1 MPTVTAFDKIN
12 RMERRRKYHEWFDA
26 MRIPEEDKRKRERLA
41 EDIDDEW
48 AIYLA
53 LFLFALESGQPI
65 DMGRAADE
73 HEERMRDIL
82 REHDI
87 PENVIEDY
95 IRDVA
100 DGEEEVTEERY
111 QDGDYWTS
119 PDRALDI
126 ALNDTNIVY
135 HHTENQQAIADG
147 KTMKQWLTMKDER
160 VRGTHVAVD
169 DKILPINE
177 PFVVGGS
184 LMQFPLDFSLGAD
197 ASETC
202 GCRCVCRYF

>member
-169 DKILPINE
+169 DRILPINE

-184 LMQFPLDFSLGAD
+184 LMQFPLDTSLGASVEEI
-197 ASETC
+197 AN
-202 GCRCVCRYF
+202 CRCSCRYF

>member
-1 MPTVTAFDKIN
+1 MATVTAFDKIN
-12 RMERRRKYHEWFDA
+12 RIERRRQYHEWFDA

-53 LFLFALESGQPI
+53 LFLFALGSGQPI

-95 IRDVA
+95 LRDVA

-111 QDGDYWTS
+111 DEGDYWTS

-126 ALNDTNIVY
+126 ALNDTNIVF
-135 HHTENQQAIADG
+135 HHVENQQAIADG
-147 KTMKQWLTMKDER
+147 KTMKQWLTMKDEL
-160 VRGTHVAVD
+160 VRPTHVAVD
-169 DKILPINE
+169 DAILPINE

-184 LMQFPLDFSLGAD
+184 LMMYPLDFSLGAT
-197 ASETC
+197 AEETC
-202 GCRCVCRYF
+202 NCRCACRYF

>member
-1 MPTVTAFDKIN
+1 MATVTAFDKIN
-12 RMERRRKYHEWFDA
+12 RIERRRKYHEWFDA

-48 AIYLA
+48 AIYLS
-53 LFLFALESGQPI
+53 LFLFALENDRRI
-65 DMGRAADE
+65 DMGRAAYE
-73 HEERMRDIL
+73 HEERMRGIL
-82 REHDI
+82 RNHDI
-87 PENVIEDY
+87 PDNVIEDY
-95 IRDVA
+95 LRDVA

-111 QDGDYWTS
+111 AEGDYWTS

-126 ALNDTNIVY
+126 ALNDTNIVF

-147 KTMKQWLTMKDER
+147 MTMKQWQTMKDER
-160 VRGTHVAVD
+160 VRPTHDAVD
-169 DKILPINE
+169 DTILPINE

-184 LMQFPLDFSLGAD
+184 LMMYPLDFSLGAD

-202 GCRCVCRYF
+202 GCRCSCRYF